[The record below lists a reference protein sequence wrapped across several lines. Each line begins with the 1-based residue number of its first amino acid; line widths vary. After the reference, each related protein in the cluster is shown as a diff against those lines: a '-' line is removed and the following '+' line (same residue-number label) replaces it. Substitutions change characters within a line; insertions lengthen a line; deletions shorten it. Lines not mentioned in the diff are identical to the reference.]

1 VGSEN
6 RWGIA
11 AEHGLRKGWSLWL
24 LILQRWKSCSSV
36 RSRRRSSF
44 TTVSDEIPIMLVD
57 EATELDESSW
67 TEIMA
72 RHGRDP
78 VTGDE
83 K

>member
-1 VGSEN
+1 MAFDF
-6 RWGIA
+6 A
-11 AEHGLRKGWSLWL
+11 ALEEL
-24 LILQRWKSCSSV
+24 LVCPKSKAKLV
-36 RSRRRSSF
+36 HDGERL
-44 TTVSDEIPIMLVD
+44 VSTDPATRMAYEIRDEIPIMLVD